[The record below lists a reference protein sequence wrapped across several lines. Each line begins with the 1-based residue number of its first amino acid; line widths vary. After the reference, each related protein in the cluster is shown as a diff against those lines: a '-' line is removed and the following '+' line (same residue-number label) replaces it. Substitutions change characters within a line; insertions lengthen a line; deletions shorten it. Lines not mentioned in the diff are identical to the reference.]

1 MSYEDPYQK
10 TSPGYPQ
17 YTGLTIR
24 AFDSRRA
31 FFFLIFFLNQNDTIL
46 CVHLMAW
53 CFALT
58 PTWMKHLLSMLL
70 IEDIQM
76 NKTQLLWKNCLPN
89 SGSEKNSSSSL
100 PITVLCNLK
109 QNRNAL
115 CLSFLTCKMRIK
127 CSSPNWWSL
136 PTNIKTKLLGLNV
149 KEGRSQQPKKMR

>member
-24 AFDSRRA
+24 TFDSRRA
-31 FFFLIFFLNQNDTIL
+31 FFFLNLFFKSKWHNPL
-46 CVHLMAW
+46 CSLDGLVLCTNSNMDETLAFYAFNW
-53 CFALT
+53 GYT
-58 PTWMKHLLSMLL
+58 E
-70 IEDIQM
+70 I
-76 NKTQLLWKNCLPN
+76 KTQLLWKNCLPN
-89 SGSEKNSSSSL
+89 SGSEKISSSL

-115 CLSFLTCKMRIK
+115 CLSFLTYKIRIK